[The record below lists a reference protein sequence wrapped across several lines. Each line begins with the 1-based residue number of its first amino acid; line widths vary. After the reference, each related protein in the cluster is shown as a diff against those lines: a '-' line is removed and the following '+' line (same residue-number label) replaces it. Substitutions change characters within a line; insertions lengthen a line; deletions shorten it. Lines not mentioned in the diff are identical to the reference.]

1 MFALRQG
8 EQFGNRGLYQ
18 GTASKIVRVREAPV
32 MGSIATTTHI
42 PVLAREVIENLAV
55 QPGGRYIDCTLG
67 GGGHAQAIL
76 EHSSPGGQL
85 LGIDADPDAVRAA
98 NARLRGFGQSFL
110 TVNDNFGN
118 LKDICVKYDF
128 FPVHGILFDLG
139 LSSPQLDEE
148 GRGFSFQYEAPLDM
162 RFNPSQRTSAADI
175 VNTSSELELARIIK
189 TYGEEINSRAIAR
202 KIVQKRPLRTTG
214 ELADLVEEAAGGRH
228 GKIHPATRTF
238 QALRIAV
245 NHEMENLE
253 SALVQAMG
261 LLGFGGRLVVISYH
275 SLEDRIVKQFMQK
288 EARDCIC
295 PPEAIKCVCG
305 HKANLKVITRKIIT
319 PTFAEVEMNPRSRS
333 AKLRAAERIITPTQQ
348 YEQAVEQLNCSIG
361 IVTRGWR
368 RPAIIEKLRKTF
380 FALQRK

>member
-1 MFALRQG
+1 M
-8 EQFGNRGLYQ
+8 
-18 GTASKIVRVREAPV
+18 GTLIS
-32 MGSIATTTHI
+32 TTHI
-42 PVLAREVIENLAV
+42 PVLSREVIENLSV
-55 QPGGRYIDCTLG
+55 QAGGRYIDCTLG
-67 GGGHAQAIL
+67 AGGHAQAIL

-85 LGIDADPDAVRAA
+85 LGIDADPEAVRTAGE
-98 NARLRGFGQSFL
+98 RLKHFGKSVL
-110 TVNDNFGN
+110 TVNDNFVN

-148 GRGFSFQYEAPLDM
+148 GRGFSFQRDAPLDM
-162 RFNPSQRTSAADI
+162 RFNPSQRLSAAEI
-175 VNTSSELELARIIK
+175 VNNYSEIELARIIK
-189 TYGEEINSRAIAR
+189 TYGEEINSRAIA
-202 KIVQKRPLRTTG
+202 KIIVQNRPLKTTT
-214 ELADLVEEAAGGRH
+214 ELAKIIEDAAGGRH

-253 SALVQAMG
+253 SALNQAMSS
-261 LLGFGGRLVVISYH
+261 LGFGGRVVVISYH
-275 SLEDRIVKQFMQK
+275 SLEDRIVKRFMQK
-288 EARDCIC
+288 ESRDCIC

-305 HKANLKVITRKIIT
+305 HTANLKIITRKIVM

-333 AKLRAAERIITPTQQ
+333 AKLRAAERIITPSEQ

-361 IVTRGWR
+361 VVTRGWR

-380 FALQRK
+380 LSLQRRG